1 MRKIYIALVVLVLIL
16 LTGCEGSSNL
26 PSYNSDFFYLETEN
40 CYVDLSAD
48 AIYFRLLSCK
58 PLTKDDVSASLNIPD
73 TYYDLSFSENAS
85 ISLVAMEASKNHSAF
100 THDIYKCYQGVDWKE
115 YRRLYDLSE
124 EKRKEGDF
132 DSSSEY
138 FNQMKAL
145 VEPFDL
151 GYEAIDLD
159 KIPVIYQYGL
169 YLEVNYEN
177 RPMENFKA
185 TELALTVNGKTQK
198 YSLEDLIY
206 SAKPGRSV
214 PPVHPDNLLIS
225 NIQAIM
231 QYLTLPSA
239 KGSIDLFPVEI
250 EIGED
255 LTLKRIEFLNH
266 PEIRCAN
273 VSVTSTGEDSVPVE
287 QAWDGNSPL
296 KLNSGRDVELSI
308 TLENPFFAGELSG
321 IFADTMLIIYE
332 HNGTEYS
339 EHITINY
346 NVATNKYYIYAREQ
360 DGIDVQSYFDN
371 YIFLSDTN

>member
-1 MRKIYIALVVLVLIL
+1 MCIWWRGKLSPLHKSKEDKWRGIMGKKYIPLVLLVLIL
-16 LTGCEGSSNL
+16 LTGCEGSSSL
-26 PSYNSDFFYLETEN
+26 PSYNSDFFYLETDN
-40 CYVDLSAD
+40 CYVDLSAEE
-48 AIYFRLLSCK
+48 AVYFRLLSCK
-58 PLTKDDVSASLNIPD
+58 PLTKDDVSARLNIPN

-85 ISLVAMEASKNHSAF
+85 TSLAWMEGSKYHSTITQDISKYLNAF
-100 THDIYKCYQGVDWKE
+100 
-115 YRRLYDLSE
+115 
-124 EKRKEGDF
+124 
-132 DSSSEY
+132 
-138 FNQMKAL
+138 
-145 VEPFDL
+145 
-151 GYEAIDLD
+151 EAIDLD

-239 KGSIDLFPVEI
+239 KGSINLFRLCI

-273 VSVTSTGEDSVPVE
+273 VSVTSTGKDGWPVE
-287 QAWDGNSPL
+287 RAWDGNSPL

-308 TLENPFFAGELSG
+308 TLENPLFAGELSG

-332 HNGTEYS
+332 HNGAEYS
-339 EHITINY
+339 EHITVNY
-346 NVATNKYYIYAREQ
+346 NVATNKYLIYAREQ
-360 DGIDVQSYFDN
+360 LWY
-371 YIFLSDTN
+371 